1 MATKGLAVFCS
12 AEVELL
18 ACRKAVE
25 FAADAGFSEFIIES
39 DNNTVMHAISS
50 SNADESLLGNVVG
63 DIQQMLRGL
72 HWMSID
78 FTRRCCPPGGNK
90 VAHVLAQYTKTI
102 TNGMY
107 WM

>member
-1 MATKGLAVFCS
+1 MAAKGLAVFCS

-63 DIQQMLRGL
+63 DMQIIRLSL
-72 HWMSID
+72 
-78 FTRRCCPPGGNK
+78 NY
-90 VAHVLAQYTKTI
+90 LY
-102 TNGMY
+102 
-107 WM
+107 

>member
-63 DIQQMLRGL
+63 DIQQMLGGL

-78 FTRRCCPPGGNK
+78 FTRRCRPRARGWGEQSGSCVSSIFEN
-90 VAHVLAQYTKTI
+90 Y
-102 TNGMY
+102 Y
-107 WM
+107 Y